1 METRAR
7 YALIGFF
14 TLVVI
19 VAVFVFVYWLKR
31 LDETG
36 IRSTVYFEFSGTVG
50 GLAPG
55 GAVYFAGIKVG
66 NVTGLTFDPEDPN
79 KVLVT
84 AEVREDAPV
93 KTDTRAE
100 VGSNF
105 LTGVAYIEMTGGTAA
120 APSIFTQTPPK
131 IVGTQSAFT
140 DVLAAAGSA
149 VNKLS
154 SIAERLD
161 AFLAD
166 NQESVTNTTRNV
178 EAFTGALAENAEG
191 IKQFLASVAE
201 LSATAS
207 RLSSRLDGIIANVD
221 EIVTAIDPE
230 KVTGIITSTDDF
242 MKRAADASKNI
253 ESVISQAET
262 IASQLGEFSTGL
274 NETLGQVKAVVAG
287 IDPAK
292 VSSAVDSIAGFS
304 DQLEAVAPDV
314 TTIVADAKSAV
325 AGAKDFAGTITA
337 QKDNVTTIVTSARE
351 LADKLNAASSRID
364 AVLGNAEELLAD
376 EDGAG
381 KNFFQEAAGAAKA
394 LRQTAETFNNR
405 ADEIANGIAD
415 FSGRGLGD
423 ISSLVGELRASVARI
438 DRAVADFA
446 KNPGGAVFGG
456 NSGVREYNRR

>member
-19 VAVFVFVYWLKR
+19 VAGFIFVYWLKR

-66 NVTGLTFDPEDPN
+66 NVTALQFDPEDPN

-84 AEVREDAPV
+84 AEVRQDAPV

-100 VGSNF
+100 VGANF

-120 APSIFTQTPPK
+120 APSVFTQTPPK
-131 IVGTQSAFT
+131 IVGTQSAFS

-149 VNKLS
+149 VSKLS

-161 AFLAD
+161 SFLAD
-166 NQESVTNTTRNV
+166 NQESVTNTTKNV

-191 IKQFLASVAE
+191 IRNFLESVAE

-221 EIVTAIDPE
+221 EIVTAIDPA
-230 KVTGIITSTDDF
+230 KVDGIITSTDDF
-242 MKRAADASKNI
+242 MKRAADASQNI
-253 ESVISQAET
+253 QSVISQAET
-262 IASQLGEFSTGL
+262 IATQLTDFSTGL
-274 NETLGQVKAVVAG
+274 NETLGQVKSVVAG
-287 IDPAK
+287 IDPVK
-292 VSSAVDSIAGFS
+292 VSAAVESISGFS
-304 DQLEAVAPDV
+304 DQLKAAAPDV
-314 TTIVADAKSAV
+314 NTIVADAKAAV
-325 AGAKDFAGTITA
+325 AGARDFANTITA
-337 QKDNVTTIVTSARE
+337 QKDSVTAIVADARE
-351 LADKLNAASSRID
+351 LAEKLNAASTKID
-364 AVLGNAEELLAD
+364 SVLGNAEKLLAD

-381 KNFFQEAAGAAKA
+381 KNFFQEAAAAARA
-394 LRQTAETFNNR
+394 LRQTADTFNAR
-405 ADEIANGIAD
+405 ADVIAGNLAD
-415 FSGRGLGD
+415 FSGRGLAD
-423 ISSLVGELRASVARI
+423 VSSLVNELRASVARI
-438 DRAVADFA
+438 DRAVSDFA
-446 KNPGGAVFGG
+446 RNPGGAVFGG

>member
-1 METRAR
+1 MEIRAR

-19 VAVFVFVYWLKR
+19 VAAFVFVYWLKR

-36 IRSTVYFEFSGTVG
+36 IRSTVYFEFSGSVG

-66 NVTGLTFDPEDPN
+66 NVTSLAFDPEDPN

-84 AEVREDAPV
+84 AEVRQDVPV

-100 VGSNF
+100 VGANF

-131 IVGTQSAFT
+131 LVGRQSAIS

-149 VNKLS
+149 VDKLS

-166 NQESVTNTTRNV
+166 NQESVANTTKNV

-191 IKQFLASVAE
+191 IKQFLASVGE

-221 EIVTAIDPE
+221 QIVTAVDPQ
-230 KVTGIITSTDDF
+230 KVDGILTSTDDF
-242 MKRAADASKNI
+242 MRRAATASENI
-253 ESVISQAET
+253 QNVIAQAET

-274 NETLGQVKAVVAG
+274 NETLGQVKTVVAG

-292 VSSAVDSIAGFS
+292 VTAAVDSISGFS
-304 DQLEAVAPDV
+304 TQLQAATPDV
-314 TTIVADAKSAV
+314 STIVADAKAAV
-325 AGAKDFAGTITA
+325 AGARDFADTITA
-337 QKDNVTTIVTSARE
+337 QKDNVTSIVTSARE

-364 AVLGNAEELLAD
+364 SVLGSAEQLLAD

-381 KNFFQEAAGAAKA
+381 KNFFQEAAAASRA
-394 LRQTAETFNNR
+394 LRQTAETFNAR
-405 ADEIANGIAD
+405 ADEIAGGLAD
-415 FSGRGLGD
+415 FSGRGLSE
-423 ISSLVGELRASVARI
+423 ISMLVNELRASVARI

-446 KNPGGAVFGG
+446 RNPGGAVFGG

>member
-14 TLVVI
+14 TLAVI

-66 NVTGLTFDPEDPN
+66 NVTALEFDPADPN

-120 APSIFTQTPPK
+120 APSIFTLTPPK
-131 IVGTQSAFT
+131 IVGTQSAFS

-161 AFLAD
+161 TFLAE
-166 NQESVTNTTRNV
+166 NQESVTNTTKNV

-191 IKQFLASVAE
+191 IKNFLESVAE
-201 LSATAS
+201 LSDTAS
-207 RLSSRLDGIIANVD
+207 RLSSRLDGIIAKVD
-221 EIVTAIDPE
+221 EIVTAIDPQ
-230 KVTGIITSTDDF
+230 KVDGIITSSNDF
-242 MKRAADASKNI
+242 MQRAADASENI
-253 ESVISQAET
+253 QNVIAQAET
-262 IASQLGEFSTGL
+262 IATNLNEFSTGL
-274 NETLGQVKAVVAG
+274 NATLKDVNEVVAG

-292 VSSAVDSIAGFS
+292 VTTAVDNISGFS
-304 DQLEAVAPDV
+304 DQLKTVAPDIS
-314 TTIVADAKSAV
+314 TMVADAKATV
-325 AGAKDFAGTITA
+325 AGAKDFANSLTA
-337 QKDNVTTIVTSARE
+337 RKDDIAAIVTDAKE
-351 LADKLNAASSRID
+351 LADRLNAASTKID
-364 AVLGNAEELLAD
+364 SVLGKTEALLGD

-394 LRQTAETFNNR
+394 LRQTAEAFNSR
-405 ADEIANGIAD
+405 ADEITAGLAD
-415 FSGRGLGD
+415 FSGRGLAD
-423 ISSLVGELRASVARI
+423 ISGLVAELRASVARI

-446 KNPGGAVFGG
+446 RNPGGAVFGG

>member
-1 METRAR
+1 MEIRAR
-7 YALIGFF
+7 YALIGLF

-19 VAVFVFVYWLKR
+19 VAAFVFIYWLKR

-36 IRSTVYFEFSGTVG
+36 IRSTVYFEFTGSVG

-66 NVTGLTFDPEDPN
+66 NVTALAFDPDDPN

-100 VGSNF
+100 VGANF

-131 IVGTQSAFT
+131 LVGRQSAFT

-161 AFLAD
+161 TFLAE
-166 NQESVTNTTRNV
+166 NQESVTKTTRNV

-191 IKQFLASVAE
+191 IRNFLESVAE
-201 LSATAS
+201 LSDTAS
-207 RLSSRLDGIIANVD
+207 RLSSRLDGIIARVD
-221 EIVTAIDPE
+221 EIVTAIDPQ
-230 KVTGIITSTDDF
+230 KVDGIITSTDDF
-242 MKRAADASKNI
+242 MKRAAEASENI
-253 ESVISQAET
+253 QSVIAEADN
-262 IASQLGEFSTGL
+262 IAKSLGEFSTGL
-274 NETLGQVKAVVAG
+274 NATLNEVNEVVAG

-292 VSSAVDSIAGFS
+292 VSTAVENLSGFS
-304 DQLEAVAPDV
+304 EQLKTVTPDV
-314 TTIVADAKSAV
+314 NAIVADAKAAV
-325 AGAKDFAGTITA
+325 AGARGFTDNLAA
-337 QKDNVTTIVTSARE
+337 QKDNINAIVANAKE
-351 LADKLNAASSRID
+351 LADKLNAASTRVDS
-364 AVLGNAEELLAD
+364 VLGKAETLLGD
-376 EDGAG
+376 EDGTT
-381 KNFFQEAAGAAKA
+381 KNFFQEAAAAAKE
-394 LRQTAETFNNR
+394 LREAAAKFNAR
-405 ADEIANGIAD
+405 SDEIAGNLAD

-423 ISSLVGELRASVARI
+423 VSSLVNELRASVARI

-446 KNPGGAVFGG
+446 RNPGGAVFGG